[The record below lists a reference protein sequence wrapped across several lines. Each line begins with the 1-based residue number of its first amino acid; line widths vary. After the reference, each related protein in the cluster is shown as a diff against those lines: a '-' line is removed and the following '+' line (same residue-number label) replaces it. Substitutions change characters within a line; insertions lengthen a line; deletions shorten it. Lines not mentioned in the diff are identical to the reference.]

1 MGAPH
6 QQLSSQ
12 LSVLPELGRLPSV
25 QVSSSQQI
33 AHDRPRSQSLAPPG
47 GLSQTLPGG
56 HQALRLSQMVTV
68 GVPPPLVKLTWEPYF
83 PSSTQF
89 TRLLLSFPSS
99 ALQQSLQLLS
109 LSVSLQSK
117 VTLKKSR
124 LRVRICPACHNHN
137 HLPCLSQSSSL
148 CSHS

>member
-25 QVSSSQQI
+25 QVSSSQQS
-33 AHDRPRSQSLAPPG
+33 AHDRPRSQNLAPPG

-56 HQALRLSQMVTV
+56 HQALRFTQVVTV
-68 GVPPPLVKLTWEPYF
+68 GVPSPLVKLIWEPSF
-83 PSSTQF
+83 PSCTKV
-89 TRLLLSFPSS
+89 TRLLLFLFSS
-99 ALQQSLQLLS
+99 AAS
-109 LSVSLQSK
+109 LSVSLQNK

-124 LRVRICPACHNHN
+124 LRVRICPTCHNHN
-137 HLPCLSQSSSL
+137 HLPCLSQS
-148 CSHS
+148 